1 MIPNTELSEGGER
14 HGEEEL
20 AHNRHQV
27 QGRNLTRSASSLA
40 SKTKYGAGRW
50 EEEIFAES
58 EWRCSSSDFLLFFFF
73 FAQTRYETE
82 LALRQSVEADI
93 NGLRQVL
100 DQLTLCRSDLEAQL
114 ESLRE
119 ELCCLKKNHEEVG
132 SCSSRSTTAL
142 A

>member
-1 MIPNTELSEGGER
+1 MGDITLLS
-14 HGEEEL
+14 
-20 AHNRHQV
+20 
-27 QGRNLTRSASSLA
+27 
-40 SKTKYGAGRW
+40 
-50 EEEIFAES
+50 F
-58 EWRCSSSDFLLFFFF
+58 CFL
-73 FAQTRYETE
+73 AQTRYETE

-132 SCSSRSTTAL
+132 SCPSRVKSGNSCRIHHPPWSPAPGCCLRPGKGLVKTIHVNEEL
-142 A
+142 

>member
-1 MIPNTELSEGGER
+1 MKKKAQMVVSDTDYSFF
-14 HGEEEL
+14 
-20 AHNRHQV
+20 
-27 QGRNLTRSASSLA
+27 LTP
-40 SKTKYGAGRW
+40 
-50 EEEIFAES
+50 
-58 EWRCSSSDFLLFFFF
+58 
-73 FAQTRYETE
+73 RYETE

-132 SCSSRSTTAL
+132 PCPSRVKSINSCRIHHPPSPWSPPLGCWLRRGKWLMETIHVN
-142 A
+142 

>member
-1 MIPNTELSEGGER
+1 MGSDADCSLLLSF
-14 HGEEEL
+14 
-20 AHNRHQV
+20 
-27 QGRNLTRSASSLA
+27 SL
-40 SKTKYGAGRW
+40 
-50 EEEIFAES
+50 
-58 EWRCSSSDFLLFFFF
+58 
-73 FAQTRYETE
+73 RYETE

-132 SCSSRSTTAL
+132 WAAAAALQSPGTELFTYRTVLSVTQQICSIAALHSCVGRRRSQRAL
-142 A
+142 LSAPLLLCGV

>member
-1 MIPNTELSEGGER
+1 MMGSDADCSLL
-14 HGEEEL
+14 L
-20 AHNRHQV
+20 AF
-27 QGRNLTRSASSLA
+27 SL
-40 SKTKYGAGRW
+40 
-50 EEEIFAES
+50 
-58 EWRCSSSDFLLFFFF
+58 
-73 FAQTRYETE
+73 RYETE

-132 SCSSRSTTAL
+132 CWPPHKASLHSGSVLSLPLVCTQLMLQRASLPLPQCWMEMAHGAGSWQCPRPGSSLLSLMFSLLLKT
-142 A
+142 

>member
-1 MIPNTELSEGGER
+1 MWDIPIL
-14 HGEEEL
+14 
-20 AHNRHQV
+20 
-27 QGRNLTRSASSLA
+27 NL
-40 SKTKYGAGRW
+40 
-50 EEEIFAES
+50 
-58 EWRCSSSDFLLFFFF
+58 CFLT
-73 FAQTRYETE
+73 QPRYETE

-132 SCSSRSTTAL
+132 PAL
-142 A
+142 TL

>member
-1 MIPNTELSEGGER
+1 MGSDADCSLLLSF
-14 HGEEEL
+14 
-20 AHNRHQV
+20 
-27 QGRNLTRSASSLA
+27 SL
-40 SKTKYGAGRW
+40 
-50 EEEIFAES
+50 
-58 EWRCSSSDFLLFFFF
+58 
-73 FAQTRYETE
+73 RYETE

-132 SCSSRSTTAL
+132 CWPPHKASLHSGSVLSLPLVCTQLMLQRASLPLPQCWMEMAQGAGSWQCPRPGSSLLSPMFSLLLKT
-142 A
+142 